1 MYDLH
6 ILLSPV
12 VTIPVI
18 AALVIILAAQSYL
31 AARRLNERLHKQAA
45 KLGKMT
51 AAILAATTIMHKR
64 DTERQIGRA
73 IETAFDVMKDIGFDK
88 LASGEVEFEG
98 VMFGD
103 TPFKS
108 GPSPRRRQFRDDPFE
123 AFSLDELKEALR
135 PGGGTGGSP
144 FAKPGVEPHS
154 FDTKAT
160 GVEESGLHED
170 ALNREGAGLGGKG
183 PRPFHAGRMAED
195 FNPDFDRSPRAG

>member
-12 VTIPVI
+12 VTLPVI
-18 AALVIILAAQSYL
+18 AALAILLAAQSYL

-51 AAILAATTIMHKR
+51 AAMLAATTIMHKR

-103 TPFKS
+103 TPFK
-108 GPSPRRRQFRDDPFE
+108 PNTARRRPLGGLDDPFE

-135 PGGGTGGSP
+135 PGP
-144 FAKPGVEPHS
+144 RFDVKPGAEPHS

-183 PRPFHAGRMAED
+183 PRPFHTGRMAED